1 MGDLVGLVETVQG
14 YIDQEVA
21 ERMATKVKRGR
32 RLNLEDFRA
41 QPEQLRNMGGIGA
54 LLDKIP
60 GMDPAAVGA
69 AQSGMD
75 DSQIR
80 RQMGIIDSMTV
91 AERRRPELINGS
103 RKRRIASG
111 AGLEIQDVNRL
122 LKRHRQLAKT
132 MKRVAKGGN
141 REAHG
146 RHSGPLRSPPV
157 GRGS

>member
-1 MGDLVGLVETVQG
+1 
-14 YIDQEVA
+14 
-21 ERMATKVKRGR
+21 MATKVKRGR

-60 GMDPAAVGA
+60 GMDSAAVGA

-111 AGLEIQDVNRL
+111 AGLAIQDVNRL
-122 LKRHRQLAKT
+122 LKQHRQLAKT
-132 MKRVAKGGN
+132 MKRVGPRRGN

>member
-1 MGDLVGLVETVQG
+1 
-14 YIDQEVA
+14 
-21 ERMATKVKRGR
+21 MATKVKRGR

-54 LLDKIP
+54 LRDKIP

-111 AGLEIQDVNRL
+111 AGLAIQDVNRL
-122 LKRHRQLAKT
+122 LKQHRQLAKT
-132 MKRVAKGGN
+132 MTRGGES
-141 REAHG
+141 RSSWAAFRATQEPPSRPWELIHG
-146 RHSGPLRSPPV
+146 RSAVCGYRRTSLLQ
-157 GRGS
+157 